1 MENSPLENG
10 QGNGSVVDKIKSVQ
24 ISRRSLFKFAG
35 LAGGVAALGGIAASS
50 FGDAKSIDTMMGWES
65 EQGEVY
71 FNREP
76 FRVDKPGYEIKG
88 PVNRVDQDVDSP
100 TFRRLYYQ
108 EDALLSKKGEENL
121 MPRLKEYYAKHPD
134 KLEGDRAWFTKLL
147 PNLAEEEKKMNK
159 DMWGIATAWNKA
171 WTSMLAPLVGDPK
184 EWDFKGVIKE
194 PLKVKDPKETSKLI
208 KKMAGLFGGT
218 LVGITKVNPRWI
230 LGWGGGVDPRML
242 PILAAVGI
250 DPITPRGVRGG
261 PIDIPDWWQYAIVI
275 AVPHEPNLI
284 EATPL
289 FYSPFEAYTRSGLA
303 AARLTGFIK
312 ALGYPARYNGNPII
326 GWDELLATPLAI
338 DAGLGEMGRPGI
350 LVTPEFGPSVK
361 LAVVL
366 TNLPMEPDRPIN
378 MGLKDFCDKCGIC
391 AEKCPGGSIPSG
403 QPELQDDGVVR
414 WMSDREKCQNYY
426 ASVPIRHMCGVCYS
440 VCPWRRF
447 DNALHKYSRELAVR
461 DRTGIA
467 HQIMLW
473 GQKSFYPS
481 PSKDDYN
488 APTWATYK
496 DVPWW
501 MRTDMFFDGIPEG
514 IFKK

>member
-1 MENSPLENG
+1 MENNQLENG
-10 QGNGSVVDKIKSVQ
+10 SVADKIKSVQ

-134 KLEGDRAWFTKLL
+134 KLESDRAWFTKLL

-208 KKMAGLFGGT
+208 KKWQAS
-218 LVGITKVNPRWI
+218 LVG
-230 LGWGGGVDPRML
+230 L
-242 PILAAVGI
+242 
-250 DPITPRGVRGG
+250 
-261 PIDIPDWWQYAIVI
+261 
-275 AVPHEPNLI
+275 
-284 EATPL
+284 
-289 FYSPFEAYTRSGLA
+289 
-303 AARLTGFIK
+303 
-312 ALGYPARYNGNPII
+312 
-326 GWDELLATPLAI
+326 
-338 DAGLGEMGRPGI
+338 
-350 LVTPEFGPSVK
+350 
-361 LAVVL
+361 
-366 TNLPMEPDRPIN
+366 
-378 MGLKDFCDKCGIC
+378 
-391 AEKCPGGSIPSG
+391 
-403 QPELQDDGVVR
+403 
-414 WMSDREKCQNYY
+414 
-426 ASVPIRHMCGVCYS
+426 
-440 VCPWRRF
+440 
-447 DNALHKYSRELAVR
+447 
-461 DRTGIA
+461 
-467 HQIMLW
+467 
-473 GQKSFYPS
+473 
-481 PSKDDYN
+481 
-488 APTWATYK
+488 
-496 DVPWW
+496 
-501 MRTDMFFDGIPEG
+501 
-514 IFKK
+514 